1 MSVFLKCV
9 GSLLP
14 DLDGKGVQV
23 VEHHMVLV
31 QAAGLGH
38 TVKRRRGNKLG
49 KVSAF

>member
-23 VEHHMVLV
+23 VEHHMVWFRQQGWVTLLKGDV
-31 QAAGLGH
+31 G
-38 TVKRRRGNKLG
+38 T
-49 KVSAF
+49 S